1 MGKTLMLAFLSD
13 VKIGNDG
20 KVSETEYK
28 DVGTVHTT
36 NESAVRYLVKEKEQ
50 IDHLFMFVSNKVKG
64 NITYKG
70 TNGEIKEYVDDSGT
84 SISHVDYFKKRI
96 SDIITGDSSKY
107 TEIEF
112 NENNT
117 PEESMECI
125 LEMADSIQ
133 KYIEPFSED
142 TQIILHADC
151 TGGLRH
157 ANMLMMAV
165 LRIMQY
171 NGVKIGKLLYSNYQR
186 KVVEEADPIYELFDF
201 VSGAEEFANFGSANA
216 ISHYFDKKE
225 QPKVLGDLLKAMNVF
240 SEEIRLCH
248 RRGLMKASENL
259 KECIENFEK
268 ADEENINIRLVRQLK
283 ARIKKDYSFLLE
295 EDFSILNLIKW
306 CLEHDYLQQALT
318 LYVEGVP
325 DYLYEKIF
333 FRQSDDMEKR
343 QIIDDR
349 RKENKEYT
357 DGFFQLIVFDGKYK
371 IKDESNK
378 TKEIPYSPV
387 VEMDKL
393 VKGTQRVL
401 YNKIK
406 VLIPPKHE
414 KSAAVDLNGA
424 EKIISDIKK
433 QVSGENKQ
441 YSWLVFTPHHKIE
454 DFFTTLEEWRQNPLK
469 LKNPDVNDVFYRYF
483 ADKLDLGDGYGIEKY
498 NKIVD
503 YARKMDIEDQTDFLV
518 ECKMEYSFRFMSFC
532 NPEQNYFK
540 LNVPDDIMRHILNEY
555 GYFKSERNASN
566 HARLDEDVI
575 TADELKEKMAKAVDY
590 IIETEALCELT
601 KD

>member
-1 MGKTLMLAFLSD
+1 MGKTLMLVFLSD

-28 DVGTVHTT
+28 DVGAVHTT
-36 NESAVRYLVKEKEQ
+36 NESAVRYLVKEKGPL
-50 IDHLFMFVSNKVKG
+50 DHLFMFVSNKVKG
-64 NITYKG
+64 HITYKD
-70 TNGEIKEYVDDSGT
+70 TNGEIKEYGDASGT
-84 SISHVDYFKKRI
+84 PISHVAYFKKRI
-96 SDIITGDSSKY
+96 SDIITDDSSKY
-107 TEIEF
+107 TEIDF

-117 PEESMECI
+117 PKESMECI
-125 LEMADSIQ
+125 LEMAESIQ
-133 KYIEPFSED
+133 AYIEPFSED

-201 VSGAEEFANFGSANA
+201 VSGAEEFSNFGSANA
-216 ISHYFDKKE
+216 ISHYFQKKE
-225 QPKVLGDLLKAMNVF
+225 KPKVLAELLMAMNIF

-248 RRGLMKASENL
+248 RRGLMDAADNL
-259 KECIENFEK
+259 KKCIENFEK
-268 ADEENINIRLVRQLK
+268 ADEKNINIRLVHQLK
-283 ARIKKDYSFLLE
+283 ARIKKDYSSLLE
-295 EDFSILNLIKW
+295 EDFSILNLVKW

-325 DYLYEKIF
+325 DYLYEKKF
-333 FRQSDDMEKR
+333 FQQSDDIEKR
-343 QIIDDR
+343 QIIKEC
-349 RKENKEYT
+349 RKEYKEYT

-371 IKDESNK
+371 TKDGNDK
-378 TKEIPYSPV
+378 NYLPV

-393 VKGTQRVL
+393 VKGTQRDL

-406 VLIPPKHE
+406 AIIPRKYE
-414 KSAAVDLNGA
+414 KSVAVDLNGA
-424 EKIISDIKK
+424 KKIISDLNR
-433 QVSGENKQ
+433 QMSGENEQ
-441 YSWLVFTPHHKIE
+441 YSWLVFNKHHNVL
-454 DFFTTLEEWRQNPLK
+454 DFFTLLEDWRQNPQK
-469 LKNPDVNDVFYRYF
+469 LKKPDVNDGFYRYF
-483 ADKLDLGDGYGIEKY
+483 DDKLGLGDDYGVAKF

-503 YARKMDIEDQTDFLV
+503 YVRKMNIEQQTDFLV

-540 LNVPDDIMRHILNEY
+540 LSVPYNIMRQILNDY
-555 GYFKSERNASN
+555 GYFKNERNASN
-566 HARLDEDVI
+566 HARLDDDVI
-575 TADELKEKMAKAVDY
+575 TADELKDKMAKAVDF
-590 IIETEALCELT
+590 ILESEALREFS
-601 KD
+601 KE